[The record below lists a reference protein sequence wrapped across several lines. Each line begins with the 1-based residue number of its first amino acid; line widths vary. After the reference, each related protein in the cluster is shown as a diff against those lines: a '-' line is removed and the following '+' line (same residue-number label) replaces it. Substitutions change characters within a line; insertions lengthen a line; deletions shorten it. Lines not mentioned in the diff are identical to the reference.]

1 MVHRHTAALPRAG
14 IGAAPRALRERRI
27 MATEKNTAKDTEHRI
42 ELEDRE
48 RMTEKALTV
57 IRRTGPAAALE
68 RCSRLADQIEAELSH
83 RQLKGVIEPFEVEDL
98 QAFLERAAA
107 VLKKL

>member
-14 IGAAPRALRERRI
+14 IGAVPRALRERRI

-57 IRRTGPAAALE
+57 ILRR
-68 RCSRLADQIEAELSH
+68 R
-83 RQLKGVIEPFEVEDL
+83 
-98 QAFLERAAA
+98 RA
-107 VLKKL
+107 